1 MENPT
6 TLPPALCYI
15 WPEAIFKSFPRVLK
29 LFVWLIMA
37 LKVISAGEFT
47 RSEVG
52 PGGVIVRSC
61 IDHWDTNIPEKLSF
75 PELIAVGSSDQ
86 LGIVVKKFTKAAK
99 LKPKIIH
106 KRSYK
111 LFNIEYFLTDI
122 LTNNLNEKITA
133 CEDLEEAAGIFE
145 SSFSEILYIHAP
157 IKKIQVRQNC
167 LRYLSAAHPE
177 KVPGEVWQNGLLQV
191 SHEGHGSQ
199 GCLESYSQ
207 QDSAGIQTSSHQGKT
222 HPSSQ
227 PS

>member
-1 MENPT
+1 
-6 TLPPALCYI
+6 
-15 WPEAIFKSFPRVLK
+15 
-29 LFVWLIMA
+29 MA

-99 LKPKIIH
+99 LKPKIIN

-133 CEDLEEAAGIFE
+133 CEDLEEAAEIFE
-145 SSFSEILYIHAP
+145 SSFGDILDKHAP
-157 IKKIQVRQNC
+157 IKKIQVRKNY
-167 LRYLSAAHPE
+167 LPYLSDETKLIIEDRKALKEEAVKTAE
-177 KVPGEVWQNGLLQV
+177 KVLELEAKRIGKEIKKASLEDEKRYYEKDVGDNVDVTTAWRAANEIMGSNENLAPTAIV
-191 SHEGHGSQ
+191 STQ
-199 GCLESYSQ
+199 
-207 QDSAGIQTSSHQGKT
+207 IQPTA
-222 HPSSQ
+222 
-227 PS
+227 